1 MDISRD
7 LSKNKEVFDRILN
20 VNANFDVVYRTLWF
34 GGREA
39 CIYFIDGFTKDE
51 TLLRIL
57 QNFSSIKPEDM
68 PENAH
73 EFSKRYVPT
82 ARWGWRGRRT
92 RSSASCWPACPACS
106 STATTA
112 ASPSTAAPTPPEA
125 WRSRTRTRCCAVPG
139 TASWRR

>member
-20 VNANFDVVYRTLWF
+20 VSANFDVVYRTLWF

-57 QNFSSIKPEDM
+57 QNFSSLKPEDM

-73 EFSKRYVPT
+73 EFSKRYVPYGEVGL
-82 ARWGWRGRRT
+82 ARTEDEVIGQLLAL
-92 RSSASCWPACPACS
+92 SLIHI
-106 STATTA
+106 
-112 ASPSTAAPTPPEA
+112 
-125 WRSRTRTRCCAVPG
+125 
-139 TASWRR
+139 